1 MKPIIPVILALLIAL
16 TACGQPQALE
26 PPAADAAP
34 APPAESEPDPVTVC
48 TVAEGI
54 TYSLLQSVNPPEIG
68 RAHV

>member
-34 APPAESEPDPVTVC
+34 APPAESEPDPVSVL
-48 TVAEGI
+48 
-54 TYSLLQSVNPPEIG
+54 SLI
-68 RAHV
+68 HI